1 MFRIFPLIMIQI
13 TFFKCTEHTTYGY
26 FRVNNLDARMKKCYS
41 ALKLLWPGIF
51 VYFSLQ
57 WHHYHRWKWLT
68 TDWLLSRDWIMF
80 AVRKSTGPP
89 RLYTSPRIPYR
100 RQSFVKFFLKKLPLI
115 VFEWQSMQELKE
127 KKRKK
132 KRRKRRR
139 RKRKSRES
147 NIDIF

>member
-1 MFRIFPLIMIQI
+1 
-13 TFFKCTEHTTYGY
+13 
-26 FRVNNLDARMKKCYS
+26 
-41 ALKLLWPGIF
+41 
-51 VYFSLQ
+51 
-57 WHHYHRWKWLT
+57 
-68 TDWLLSRDWIMF
+68 MF

-132 KRRKRRR
+132 KEEKEEEGKENHANRTSIFFKILLEQGRG
-139 RKRKSRES
+139 S
-147 NIDIF
+147 NF